1 MLNMDSLTIIEI
13 NPREVAKMKKNKEG
27 IMIKAKNN
35 RWYRIISDTSK
46 DSSKLN
52 KK

>member
-1 MLNMDSLTIIEI
+1 MIYYMCLRISIHSEKLMLNMDSLTIIEI

-35 RWYRIISDTSK
+35 R
-46 DSSKLN
+46 
-52 KK
+52 